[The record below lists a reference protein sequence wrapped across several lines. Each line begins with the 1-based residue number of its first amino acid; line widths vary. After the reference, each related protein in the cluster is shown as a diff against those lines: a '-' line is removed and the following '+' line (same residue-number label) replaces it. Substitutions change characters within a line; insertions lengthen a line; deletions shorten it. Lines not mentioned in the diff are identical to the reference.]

1 MAYELGSG
9 SVRGYAVLLAYEK
22 FNNGANRTGGDKDL
36 VNMKK
41 IARDMRLEQINQGE
55 NNEKNLTKHQTL
67 KVLEDAR
74 GILSQ
79 KNDCQMFVFI
89 ISTHGKELPN
99 PSARGQKDHALSC
112 SDGEMLFLNTDVVQ
126 RFNDHNCPTLKGK
139 PKLFFIQAC
148 RYVDPTWYMVKG
160 TELMNPDGRMLM
172 SKDKTRISVVRNIDT
187 SSKIEQV
194 NIDLVNIDKIHTS
207 KNSDNIED
215 SREFHLVLKDEQ
227 GTEEFIASTQDHAD
241 CWVIGLCDL
250 MLHNTEIERV
260 PARRIKKDDIV
271 EVGYVT
277 FQKKWRHVL
286 WDICSSHGTGVS
298 VGAGS
303 QTSADSETMETG
315 TKDETEADARGGGDS
330 KPMQATPATKKL
342 VPKNL
347 SRSANENVFTLKC
360 TDGSDITFQT
370 KNLAE
375 TETADTWFNILTYVM
390 HFSSH
395 GTDEGVSVKVE
406 DKIPSTKPDD
416 QTKPDGE
423 TEDDASRTMPPEP
436 THFPIQVSEGTETNT
451 KHLPIQESGNG
462 SHAQQ
467 TVAVTNS
474 PQTVPIIPPYNPHD
488 RWGHGNKTYIKDPMP
503 RGVKCNRDTL
513 IMSAVPSG
521 MMAWRDTENGSWLI
535 ACVKEALENEK
546 QKKEMV
552 NFMSVLT
559 TVTSM
564 MAGMET
570 NTKHNNP
577 AVHQMKA
584 VPVIEHQLLKKL
596 SV

>member
-112 SDGEMLFLNTDVVQ
+112 SDD
-126 RFNDHNCPTLKGK
+126 
-139 PKLFFIQAC
+139 
-148 RYVDPTWYMVKG
+148 VDPTWYMVKG

-172 SKDKTRISVVRNIDT
+172 SKDKTRISVVRNI
-187 SSKIEQV
+187 
-194 NIDLVNIDKIHTS
+194 
-207 KNSDNIED
+207 
-215 SREFHLVLKDEQ
+215 
-227 GTEEFIASTQDHAD
+227 
-241 CWVIGLCDL
+241 
-250 MLHNTEIERV
+250 
-260 PARRIKKDDIV
+260 
-271 EVGYVT
+271 
-277 FQKKWRHVL
+277 
-286 WDICSSHGTGVS
+286 
-298 VGAGS
+298 GAGS

-330 KPMQATPATKKL
+330 KPMQATPAT
-342 VPKNL
+342 
-347 SRSANENVFTLKC
+347 R
-360 TDGSDITFQT
+360 
-370 KNLAE
+370 
-375 TETADTWFNILTYVM
+375 
-390 HFSSH
+390 
-395 GTDEGVSVKVE
+395 
-406 DKIPSTKPDD
+406 
-416 QTKPDGE
+416 E